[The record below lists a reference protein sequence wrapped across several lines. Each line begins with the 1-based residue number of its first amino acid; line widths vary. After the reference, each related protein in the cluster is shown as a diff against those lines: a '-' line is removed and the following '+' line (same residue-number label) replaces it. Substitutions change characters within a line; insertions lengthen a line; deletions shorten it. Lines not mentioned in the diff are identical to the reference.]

1 VKGQYL
7 GTFPGR
13 DAARRKVSRI
23 VVDGEGGIVALDRE
37 EKAVRVWDETG
48 RLLRTIGPAGFKRPV
63 DVAVD
68 AFRNLY
74 VADEEGGVLV
84 FNPQGQAL
92 ATIAGPEMKR
102 PRALTL
108 DATGAVLVYDDRAER
123 VLRYR

>member
-1 VKGQYL
+1 VG
-7 GTFPGR
+7 P
-13 DAARRKVSRI
+13 
-23 VVDGEGGIVALDRE
+23 
-37 EKAVRVWDETG
+37 TG
-48 RLLRTIGPAGFKRPV
+48 LKRPS

-74 VADEEGGVLV
+74 VADEELGVLV
-84 FNPQGQAL
+84 FNPQGQLL
-92 ATIAGPEMKR
+92 ATIASPEMKR

>member
-1 VKGQYL
+1 MANV
-7 GTFPGR
+7 
-13 DAARRKVSRI
+13 AR
-23 VVDGEGGIVALDRE
+23 
-37 EKAVRVWDETG
+37 
-48 RLLRTIGPAGFKRPV
+48 LRTIGPAGLKRPA

-84 FNPQGQAL
+84 FNPQGQPL
-92 ATIAGPEMKR
+92 ATITSPEMRR
-102 PRALTL
+102 PRAVAV